1 MRGFFADPN
10 LQRWRER
17 VNRNQKGED
26 FTGRETIRDL
36 GLDLEMFPLEETTDR
51 TKVKGIDNRMGEE

>member
-1 MRGFFADPN
+1 MGGFFADQN
-10 LQRWRER
+10 LQRWRKR

-26 FTGRETIRDL
+26 FTARIRDL

-51 TKVKGIDNRMGEE
+51 TKVKGIDNKMGEE

>member
-1 MRGFFADPN
+1 MGGFFADPN
-10 LQRWRER
+10 LQRWRKR

-26 FTGRETIRDL
+26 FTARIRDL

-51 TKVKGIDNRMGEE
+51 TKVKGIDNKMGEE